1 MDYPLLDIFFTTMW
15 IFLWI
20 MWFFLLF
27 RVFGD
32 LFRDDTLT
40 GWGKAGWT
48 VFVLV
53 LPFLG
58 VFVYLIARG
67 KGMGRREHQQA
78 AEAEQQFRSYI
89 RETAA
94 GAPASANTD
103 HVDELAR
110 LADLKSHGDITDDE
124 YRRAKEKV
132 LA

>member
-32 LFRDDTLT
+32 LFRDDTVS
-40 GWGKAGWT
+40 GWGKAGWS
-48 VFVLV
+48 VFLLV

-67 KGMGRREHQQA
+67 KGMGRREVQRT
-78 AEAEQQFRSYI
+78 AEAEQEFRAYV
-89 RETAA
+89 RQTAA
-94 GAPASANTD
+94 ETTAPSS

-110 LADLKSHGDITDDE
+110 LAELKKNGDITEDE
-124 YRRAKEKV
+124 YQRAKAKV

>member
-32 LFRDDTLT
+32 LFRDDTVS
-40 GWGKAGWT
+40 GWGKAGWS
-48 VFVLV
+48 VFLIL

-67 KGMGRREHQQA
+67 KGMGRREVRRT
-78 AEAEQQFRSYI
+78 AEAEQEFRAYV
-89 RETAA
+89 RQTAA
-94 GAPASANTD
+94 ETTAPSS
-103 HVDELAR
+103 HVDDLAR
-110 LADLKSHGDITDDE
+110 LAELKNKGDITEEE
-124 YRRAKEKV
+124 YQRAKAKV
-132 LA
+132 LT

>member
-1 MDYPLLDIFFTTMW
+1 MDYPLLNIFFTTMW

-32 LFRDDTLT
+32 LFRDDALS
-40 GWGKAGWT
+40 GWAKAGWS

-67 KGMGRREHQQA
+67 KGMGKREYQEA
-78 AEAEQQFRSYI
+78 AEAEQEFRTYI
-89 RETAA
+89 RDAAGTTAA
-94 GAPASANTD
+94 PTD
-103 HVDELAR
+103 HVAELAR
-110 LADLKSHGDITDDE
+110 LAELKNHGDITEDE
-124 YRRAKEKV
+124 YQRAKELV
-132 LA
+132 LT

>member
-32 LFRDDTLT
+32 LFRDDTVS
-40 GWGKAGWT
+40 GWGKAGWS
-48 VFVLV
+48 VFLLV

-67 KGMGRREHQQA
+67 KGMGRREVQRT
-78 AEAEQQFRSYI
+78 AEAEQEFRAYV
-89 RETAA
+89 RQTAA
-94 GAPASANTD
+94 DTAAPSS
-103 HVDELAR
+103 HVDDLAR
-110 LADLKSHGDITDDE
+110 LAELRSKGDITEEE
-124 YRRAKEKV
+124 YQRAKAKV

>member
-15 IFLWI
+15 LFLWI

-32 LFRDDTLT
+32 LFRDDTVN
-40 GWGKAGWT
+40 GWGKAGWC
-48 VFVLV
+48 VFLLL

-67 KGMGRREHQQA
+67 KGMGQREYQQA
-78 AEAEQQFRSYI
+78 AEAEQEFRSYV

-94 GAPASANTD
+94 GATPSSG
-103 HVDELAR
+103 HVDDLAR
-110 LADLKSHGDITDDE
+110 LADLKKNGDITEEE
-124 YRRAKEKV
+124 YQRAKERV